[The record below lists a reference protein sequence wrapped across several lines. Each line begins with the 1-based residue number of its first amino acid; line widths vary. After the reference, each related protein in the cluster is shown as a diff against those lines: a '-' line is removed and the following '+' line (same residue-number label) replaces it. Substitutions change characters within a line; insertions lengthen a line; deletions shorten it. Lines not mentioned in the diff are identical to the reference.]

1 MAIQQIRNLINNQI
15 ETQILKAKAQVKTEA
30 KKEIL
35 KLKEKLPTIEDLKA
49 MFLSKA
55 CSEAAMKKIEF
66 LYNKLDGILE
76 KLQNISDKIRNKIE
90 DIKNKLKK
98 ILEDIL
104 PKIEKIL
111 GILALA
117 VIAAKVIVR
126 VTPAAQ
132 AANAGPT
139 TSGLLATKLQS
150 LVDNAKKK
158 IKAFRDAIK
167 AFTKKIGKIT
177 KVVTTIIKTIIT
189 VLAVITAL
197 GDEIAK
203 ARDFLLFL
211 YLMYKSQCEVNL
223 PGGGLTSGTCTIP
236 EHTTQESCEA
246 AGGIFNNP
254 NQTVL
259 DGNTNLLAI
268 QTQITLLYEDLIEEL
283 QLEGKQEVIETITNV
298 MNQYNWRIE
307 RKIIPIT

>member
-117 VIAAKVIVR
+117 VIVAKVIV
-126 VTPAAQ
+126 
-132 AANAGPT
+132 
-139 TSGLLATKLQS
+139 
-150 LVDNAKKK
+150 
-158 IKAFRDAIK
+158 RDAIK